1 MKKFYSLILLVSFL
15 VGTLQPI
22 LPAIDFE
29 LNRGN
34 IIALLNSSDCDTES
48 FEYIF
53 KPDCTSGVDND
64 DQSLLDID
72 YYPLA
77 LQLTAIPAPTVF
89 PHKSRA
95 YLPLKKNILSP
106 SFLPNPPPPRLS

>member
-34 IIALLNSSDCDTES
+34 IIELLNSKDCDAGI
-48 FEYIF
+48 FEEVHNS
-53 KPDCTSGVDND
+53 DCTSGEDNG

-77 LQLTAIPAPTVF
+77 LQISSIPKPIAF

-95 YLPLKKNILSP
+95 YLPLKENVINP
-106 SFLPNPPPPRLS
+106 AFLPNPPPPRLS